1 MILKNILLSIKRHAL
16 RSAFSLCVLLFF
28 VAHASKI
35 WEWSFIEELEMKA
48 YDARLEITMPQG
60 VDSRVVILDIDE
72 KSLSDMGRWPWNRKI
87 ISQLF
92 DNLFDKYHADVLGI
106 DVVFAEA
113 DESSGLK
120 KLEEL
125 GRNNLKHLPQFQETL
140 NNLRNTLD
148 YDARFADSMRKRRI
162 VLGYTF
168 TNALETLQD
177 AEIGKLPTPV
187 IPQEQLANVNLSRI
201 EANGFVANLPLFQ
214 LSASSAGHFNSS
226 TDSDGIVR
234 RVPMLYGYKNQLY
247 ESLSLAV
254 TRVALG
260 MPQIEMNVQQTPDGY
275 LSLESLIV
283 QNRRIPVDR
292 YIQALVPYRGK
303 HHSFTYISASD
314 VFQDKVANPDLLNN
328 KIVLLGTTAQG
339 LLDLRATPVESIYPG
354 VEIHA
359 NLIAGILDNRIM
371 DNPTYIQGME
381 VLLLLSIGLVMI
393 TFLPL
398 FSPLTAT
405 LGTAAVLGGVVWLN
419 LAIWVKLSLVLPL
432 ASTLLLIL
440 SLFLFNMS
448 YGYFVEST
456 GKRHLT
462 KLFGQY
468 IPPELVDEMSKNLGN
483 DFSMEGE
490 SREMTVLFSD
500 VRGFTTIS
508 EGLNPKELSAL
519 MNEFLTPMTRIIHE
533 HRGTIDKYMGDAIM
547 AFWGAPLHDAAHAEH
562 ALEAGLAMIAR
573 LHEMQPIFKE
583 KGWPEIKIGV
593 GLNTGSMSVG
603 NMGSEFRMAYTVL
616 GDAVNLGSRLEG
628 ITKQYGVQLIV
639 SETTKEAAPHFV
651 YRELDCVRVKGKDRP
666 VAIFEPLG
674 RELQVSLEDLNEL
687 AAYHNALE
695 DYRRQQWRKAKTQ
708 FAQLQAQHPQRLL
721 YKIYAER
728 VEYFME
734 NPPSLEWDGV
744 YTFTTK

>member
-1 MILKNILLSIKRHAL
+1 MLLKNLLLSIKRHAL
-16 RSAFSLCVLLFF
+16 RSVFSLCVLLFF
-28 VAHASKI
+28 VAHAGKI

-48 YDARLEITMPQG
+48 YDARLEITMPKG
-60 VDSRVVILDIDE
+60 IDNRVVILDIDE
-72 KSLSDMGRWPWNRKI
+72 KSLSEMGRWPWNRKI

-92 DNLFDKYHADVLGI
+92 DNLFDKYHIDVLGI

-148 YDARFADSMRKRRI
+148 YDARLAESMRNRRI

-168 TNALETLQD
+168 TNSLETLQD
-177 AEIGKLPTPV
+177 AEIGKLPNPV
-187 IPQEQLANVNLSRI
+187 ITKEQLADVNLSRI
-201 EANGFVANLPLFQ
+201 EANGVVANLPLFQ

-234 RVPMLYGYKNQLY
+234 RVPMLYGYKDQLY

-260 MPQIEMNVQQTPDGY
+260 MPPIEMNVQQTKDGY
-275 LSLESLIV
+275 LSLESLLL
-283 QNRRIPVDR
+283 QNRKIPVDR

-303 HHSFTYISASD
+303 HHSFTYISATD
-314 VFQDKVANPDLLNN
+314 VFQGKVANPELLNN

-359 NLIAGILDNRIM
+359 NLIAGILDGRIM
-371 DNPTYIQGME
+371 DNPAYIQGME
-381 VLLLLSIGLVMI
+381 VSLLLGIGLVMI

-405 LGTAAVLGGVVWLN
+405 LGTALVLGGVVWLN

-562 ALEAGLAMIAR
+562 ALEAGLAMIER

-639 SETTKEAAPHFV
+639 SETTKNAAPNFV
-651 YRELDCVRVKGKDRP
+651 YRHLDCVRVKGKDRP

-695 DYRRQQWRKAKTQ
+695 DYRRQQWRKAKAQ
-708 FAQLQAQHPQRLL
+708 FAQLQAQYPKRLL

-728 VEYFME
+728 VDYFIE
-734 NPPSLEWDGV
+734 NPPGLEWDGV